1 MLITLLAILNSVI
14 NINRC
19 CLDKQASCFS
29 RNLSALDW
37 ENLRKFPYQVV
48 GLNMRT
54 IYPRLV
60 HSAVVSAR
68 KHRMCRLLWRAYSMP
83 VSVEESSSLQSEDHA
98 GSEEDDSEDSP
109 EKILSQPLSS
119 AEVNLQAVDALFSV
133 MYEVNVFVS
142 GD

>member
-1 MLITLLAILNSVI
+1 
-14 NINRC
+14 
-19 CLDKQASCFS
+19 
-29 RNLSALDW
+29 
-37 ENLRKFPYQVV
+37 
-48 GLNMRT
+48 
-54 IYPRLV
+54 
-60 HSAVVSAR
+60 
-68 KHRMCRLLWRAYSMP
+68 MP